1 MGSCIVIPVD
11 PLPTK
16 SIDKQTQTD
25 LVSCGNVEK
34 RQESRIPTAY
44 AYDVVTSK
52 TGQRHEIP
60 ANESCAW
67 LKYCAYHDWLPP
79 EGYEEIPRHSR
90 YVF

>member
-34 RQESRIPTAY
+34 RQESR
-44 AYDVVTSK
+44 
-52 TGQRHEIP
+52 
-60 ANESCAW
+60 
-67 LKYCAYHDWLPP
+67 
-79 EGYEEIPRHSR
+79 
-90 YVF
+90 